1 MVNVTLRRGRLMTG
15 PKVNPGPAAD
25 SAPTVESITDYDRR
39 HLITYLMLLDAVKAG
54 IDPAECAREILQIDP
69 VAEPERARR
78 SYDSHLARAR
88 WISQSGHRQLLNDPK
103 LREP

>member
-1 MVNVTLRRGRLMTG
+1 MTG

-25 SAPTVESITDYDRR
+25 SAPTADVITDYDRQ

-54 IDPAECAREILQIDP
+54 VDPAECAREILQIDP

-78 SYDSHLARAR
+78 SYESHLARAR

>member
-1 MVNVTLRRGRLMTG
+1 MVNIEARGGQPMTR

-25 SAPTVESITDYDRR
+25 SAPTGDAITDYDRR

-88 WISQSGHRQLLNDPK
+88 WISQSGHRQLLDDPK